1 MSSQWAP
8 APSRRAACS
17 PRSHRQLF
25 RYGRSWCRLLWL
37 VWSRAG
43 RGSLR
48 VHGDAGR
55 HGDPGQLRLYP
66 NMSVD
71 REPVRIVKRS
81 RHDASHPWTDLR
93 GMQHG
98 RSAIRAETHAQPAA
112 TFVGA
117 MLALRQFPLDNLDR
131 LLIKGRNDREGT
143 GESALT
149 EFAVADGREDG
160 FAKNTVANRATC
172 AAA

>member
-1 MSSQWAP
+1 
-8 APSRRAACS
+8 
-17 PRSHRQLF
+17 
-25 RYGRSWCRLLWL
+25 
-37 VWSRAG
+37 
-43 RGSLR
+43 
-48 VHGDAGR
+48 
-55 HGDPGQLRLYP
+55 
-66 NMSVD
+66 
-71 REPVRIVKRS
+71 
-81 RHDASHPWTDLR
+81 
-93 GMQHG
+93 
-98 RSAIRAETHAQPAA
+98 
-112 TFVGA
+112 